1 MTKVLLAGC
10 GKMGS
15 AMLAGWLS
23 KLNDPLSFTIV
34 DPMISPDH
42 PAASHPAASHPGAS
56 DSRVTILT
64 ALDDSIEAPDIIV
77 LAMKPQ
83 MMPDALPGLAK
94 IASADTV
101 WLSIA
106 AGVTMAKLKQQL
118 GQSAAIIRTMP
129 NTPAAIGL
137 GVTAM
142 IMDDQ
147 VPADVAQLAVR
158 MMEVIGDVV
167 MLDHEDDM
175 DSVTG
180 VSGSGPAYVFLMRE
194 ALEEAAIAA
203 GLTPELAA
211 KLAAATL
218 TGAVG
223 LMNESDETPS
233 QLRVNVTSP
242 AGTTQ
247 AALDVLM
254 ADDGLPALMRRA
266 VLAARD
272 RSRELGK

>member
-1 MTKVLLAGC
+1 MTTVLLAGC
-10 GKMGS
+10 GKMGT

-23 KLNDPLSFTIV
+23 KLDDPLTFDIV
-34 DPMISPDH
+34 DPMITPDH
-42 PAASHPAASHPGAS
+42 PAAG
-56 DSRVTILT
+56 DDRVTIRT
-64 ALDDSIEAPDIIV
+64 ALDDGLAAPDIIV

-83 MMPDALPGLAK
+83 MMPDALPDLAK
-94 IASADTV
+94 IARPDTV

-106 AGVTMAKLKQQL
+106 AGVTMAKLKAQL
-118 GQSAAIIRTMP
+118 GETAAIIRTMP

-137 GVTAM
+137 GITAM
-142 IMDDQ
+142 IMDDR
-147 VPADVAQLAVR
+147 VPEAMASLAER
-158 MMEVIGDVV
+158 MMAVIGEVV

-175 DSVTG
+175 DKVTG

-194 ALEEAAIAA
+194 ALESAAIAA
-203 GLTPELAA
+203 GLKPDLAA

-223 LMNESDETPS
+223 LMNESDESPS

-254 ADDGLPALMRRA
+254 AEDGLAALMQKA